1 MTPSEAHRKI
11 FTMAQQEMH
20 LFEWGASRVRETQ
33 EVVLGT
39 ILRANQDTLYGQKF
53 GFSKIRNADEFR
65 EKVPFCDY
73 EDITE
78 QIDLI
83 MNGRADV
90 LFPGHPVCL
99 QPTSGTSSASK
110 HIPFTIMLQEQ
121 FRAAILPW
129 LYDLYQ
135 NEPGLAMGPWYWSLS
150 PMSTQNIFSDA
161 GVAVGFPDDAAYLGG
176 ELGKLLR
183 GCFAVPSE
191 ITQVADPEL
200 ARKLTLAF
208 LLRSNDLALISI
220 WNPTFFSI
228 LLSSWD
234 NSGPEIAKA
243 IESGELPGVNSLEG
257 ELYAKLQSGFGG
269 GSKSRAREILKI
281 LGKGE
286 ILDQISVASSKLWPH
301 LKTLSCWVDA
311 EAKSAAKRLETRFP
325 AAKIQ
330 PKGLI
335 ATEGIVSI
343 PLMAADYPV
352 LAIRSHFY
360 EFSPLDQKDV
370 TLMAD
375 ELSTGEMYQVFL
387 TTGGGLYRYRLGD
400 IIKVHGHF
408 RNAPILEFLGR
419 GHATSDHYGEK
430 LHQLHVVKA
439 LREVFSDLEEGS
451 YYNLLCPDGD
461 DSVVRYT
468 LYLSTDSPVVSPE
481 WLEAREQALDKKLR
495 ENFHFDYCRQIG
507 QLGKTKINLLN
518 IDPDS
523 ASAKFIEEMSRR
535 GLREGDVK
543 PSALDSKPV
552 WRQVFRDAL

>member
-1 MTPSEAHRKI
+1 MTASEAHRRI
-11 FTMAQQEMH
+11 FTIAQKEMR
-20 LFEWGASRVRETQ
+20 LFECGASRVRETQ
-33 EVVLGT
+33 EDVLGT
-39 ILRANQDTLYGQKF
+39 ILRANQDTLYGQQF
-53 GFSKIRNADEFR
+53 GFSKIRNANEFR
-65 EKVPFCDY
+65 EKVPFCSY
-73 EDITE
+73 EDITKY
-78 QIDLI
+78 IDLI
-83 MNGRADV
+83 MNGRVDV

-99 QPTSGTSSASK
+99 QPTSGTASASK
-110 HIPFTIMLQEQ
+110 HIPFTTMLQEQ

-129 LYDLYQ
+129 LCDLYQ

-150 PMSTQNIFSDA
+150 PMSTPFLVSDA
-161 GVAVGFPDDAAYLGG
+161 GVAVGFPDDAAYLGC

-200 ARKLTLAF
+200 ARKLSLTF
-208 LLRSNDLALISI
+208 LLRLKNLALISI

-228 LLSSWD
+228 LLSSWN

-243 IESGELPGVNSLEG
+243 IESGELPGVDSLEV

-269 GSKSRAREILKI
+269 GSKSRAREILEI
-281 LGKGE
+281 LGNGE
-286 ILDQISVASSKLWPH
+286 ILDQISFASSKLWPH

-311 EAKSAAKRLETRFP
+311 EAKAAAKRLETRFP
-325 AAKIQ
+325 AAQIQ

-370 TLMAD
+370 TLTAD
-375 ELSTGEMYQVFL
+375 ELSTGEMYQVVL

-400 IIKVHGHF
+400 VVKIHGYY

-419 GHATSDHYGEK
+419 GHTTSDHYGEK
-430 LHQLHVVKA
+430 LHQLHVAKV
-439 LREVFSDLEEGS
+439 LREVLSDLEEGS
-451 YYNLLCPDGD
+451 YYSLLCPDGD
-461 DSVVRYT
+461 DCVVRYA
-468 LYLSTDSPVVSPE
+468 LYLSTDRSVVSPE
-481 WLEAREQALDKKLR
+481 WVEAREQALEKKLR
-495 ENFHFDYCRQIG
+495 ENFHFDYCRRIG
-507 QLGKTKINLLN
+507 QLGETKIRLLN
-518 IDPDS
+518 IGPDS

-535 GLREGDVK
+535 GLKEGDIK
-543 PSALDSKPV
+543 PRVLDSKPV
-552 WRQVFRDAL
+552 WRQVFRDAR